1 MYSAVMV
8 QSSSYRGKSI
18 YTLDISFPRAALA
31 EFLTHRVFSKNTAS
45 TRAIPIK
52 DHINHIRGNFYTP
65 QWTKNQGGMQ
75 GPLLTG
81 EYVQNATTAI
91 QDLFEQVVETVDY
104 LAGDQ
109 ELGNCGVHK
118 QDAGRYLE
126 PFSYIT
132 LRVTTTQWKNFAWLR
147 VDDAAYPPM
156 QRIAS
161 MMLNAIKVAD
171 PMELK
176 EGEYH
181 VPSIRRARDP
191 ITGVLHY
198 FSPDNVELSKEE
210 AIALSMS
217 LSAQQSFRKADASDK
232 KTQTVLGKL
241 FNGNKVHASPS
252 EHQATPIPH
261 YLEEMQDYP
270 SPETWPE
277 GVTHMDRKGEYWSA
291 NFKGWIQHRQLLP
304 NHDAELM

>member
-1 MYSAVMV
+1 M
-8 QSSSYRGKSI
+8 
-18 YTLDISFPRAALA
+18 
-31 EFLTHRVFSKNTAS
+31 SKNTAS

-52 DHINHIRGNFYTP
+52 DHINHIRNNFYTP
-65 QWTKNQGGMQ
+65 EWTKNQSGMQ
-75 GPLLTG
+75 GG
-81 EYVQNATTAI
+81 ELSVEHAKNATTAL
-91 QDLFEQVVETVDY
+91 QDLFEQVVETVEF
-104 LAGDQ
+104 LSGEQ

-126 PFSYIT
+126 PFSFIT

-156 QRIAS
+156 QRIAA
-161 MMLNAIKVAD
+161 MMQHAIKHAV
-171 PMELK
+171 PLELK

-181 VPSIRRARDP
+181 VPSISRVRDA
-191 ITGVLHY
+191 ITGELHY
-198 FSPDNVELSKEE
+198 FSPEGDELSLEE

-217 LSAQQSFRKADASDK
+217 LCAQQSFRKADASEK
-232 KTQTVLGKL
+232 KTKSVLGKL

-277 GVTHMDRKGEYWSA
+277 GVTHMDRQGEYWSA